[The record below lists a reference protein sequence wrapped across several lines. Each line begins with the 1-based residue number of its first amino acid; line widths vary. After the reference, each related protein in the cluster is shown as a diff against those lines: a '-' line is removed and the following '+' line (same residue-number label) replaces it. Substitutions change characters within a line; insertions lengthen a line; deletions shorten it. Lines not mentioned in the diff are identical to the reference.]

1 MTMKTYTNLKILFPY
16 IKKSKRYLIFGIMGI
31 LIASAIVAPVPY
43 FIGNVLDV
51 LVKENV
57 TFSDIKNT
65 LILISA
71 IYFVKFLINMSYQ
84 QSFAKLQQK
93 IVNEIR
99 LDMVKSILDAP
110 LSFINKREKG
120 YILSRIGEVQQI
132 GAIFSPTII
141 TNFVGIFEMLFCF
154 MMMMSINVKLTLVAL
169 IIVPGYF
176 ALSKS
181 ISKKIT
187 KCTVKMQEDSAN
199 LNADMFETL
208 NGIEEVKLLNGKQI
222 QLKKIYFKIQ
232 TLIRSAIK
240 QSFSMIVFIQSI
252 SFVSDLVT
260 VGILA
265 LAGIFIINGEITIGV
280 YTAFSLYIGKLLG
293 VTQSVGTFEITIK
306 PVCAT
311 IERAKEFLFSDLET
325 HKGSKKLNENI
336 HEVFFENVSFGY
348 KGNNIVINEMTQ
360 KFIEGDKV
368 LLLGEN
374 GSGKT
379 TFVKLL
385 VGLYEPV
392 KGKIFINNQSIDKL
406 CKDDIRKRVGIVSQ
420 EVFLF
425 KGSVIENILF
435 GVEGKNRKDVSIL
448 LEKFGL
454 TDYMERLPNG
464 LDTQISQNGVGISGG
479 QAQIIAFIRAVIK
492 NKDILILDEAT
503 ANLDQDTCRKIMSI
517 LCNYKLCR
525 MLFVISHQKLDEKV
539 LLENN
544 SILKKIYKYRIR
556 Y

>member
-539 LLENN
+539 FN
-544 SILKKIYKYRIR
+544 KIIHSNFAH
-556 Y
+556 

>member
-539 LLENN
+539 FN
-544 SILKKIYKYRIR
+544 KKTY
-556 Y
+556 

>member
-176 ALSKS
+176 ALSKY

-539 LLENN
+539 FN
-544 SILKKIYKYRIR
+544 KIIQF
-556 Y
+556 